1 MIQDS
6 ISDQQWLKVLSTPL
20 PNLRGD
26 KYQVAVDRIDELRT
40 AAIVNTVLKLNNTTG
55 TVMSIPIFSLK
66 KFRKVFLQ
74 RLLSDFN
81 NFNKTRAG

>member
-1 MIQDS
+1 M
-6 ISDQQWLKVLSTPL
+6 
-20 PNLRGD
+20 
-26 KYQVAVDRIDELRT
+26 AVDRIDELRT
-40 AAIVNTVLKLNNTTG
+40 AAIVNTVLELNNTTG

-81 NFNKTRAG
+81 NFNKTRSG